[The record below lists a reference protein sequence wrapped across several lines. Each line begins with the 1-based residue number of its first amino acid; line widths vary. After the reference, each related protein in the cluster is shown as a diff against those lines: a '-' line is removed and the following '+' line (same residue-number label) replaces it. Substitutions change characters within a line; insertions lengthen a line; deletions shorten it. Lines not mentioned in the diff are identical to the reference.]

1 LSQRAPQF
9 LQRILD
15 AGYQLSPEA
24 YTYLI
29 GLPAETS
36 DTIAQKAIIKADA
49 ANPPLFLLD
58 KPYLLALV
66 ETPRPEPLPQKNRQ
80 IPARDKGAPLK
91 VLDEEPAQPASDA
104 EGFLQYFQSRYDR
117 LETILKRRVDVKD
130 AVAIEQALRL
140 PIKTKLKTIGIVNEK
155 RTRGSKLFIELED
168 RRSTI
173 SVMATDDEVMRKG
186 LELQEDQ
193 VIAVDAVKYTDD
205 LLVAND
211 WIWPDVPSNTPH
223 RSPDPLYAALLS
235 DVHVGS
241 KYFRGDLFDKF
252 IDWMNLEL
260 GPQQSRDVAARVKYV
275 IVAGDL
281 VDGVGI
287 YPEQLTELTITDI
300 REQYRVAAEL
310 LKRLPDY
317 VDIVVIPGNHDATRH
332 ALPQPPIP
340 KEYAKELYE
349 DPRVK
354 MLSTPCRVNLNG
366 VEVLVEHGT
375 GLNDILSSTPGYE
388 FNHPLKAME
397 LLFRCR
403 HLAPRYGQSTPLAPE
418 RTDRLVISNIP
429 DAFLMGHVHIGET
442 KRYKGVTL
450 VSAGSWQ
457 DQTPFQKRMQIEPTV
472 GVATIFDL
480 QTHQTLDLDFK
491 RFQ

>member
-1 LSQRAPQF
+1 MPQF
-9 LQRILD
+9 LQHIIT

-24 YTYLI
+24 YAYLFELSTEI
-29 GLPAETS
+29 AETL
-36 DTIAQKAIIKADA
+36 AQKAIIKADSA
-49 ANPPLFLLD
+49 STPLFVLNKD
-58 KPYLLALV
+58 FLLALV
-66 ETPRPEPLPQKNRQ
+66 ETPRPEPLPTKNRLV
-80 IPARDKGAPLK
+80 PARDKGAPLK
-91 VLDEEPAQPASDA
+91 VLEEEPAEPASDA
-104 EGFLQYFQSRYDR
+104 QGFLNYFQSRYDR
-117 LETILKRRVDVKD
+117 LEAILKRRVDVRE
-130 AVAIEQALRL
+130 AVAIEQALKL
-140 PIKTKLKTIGIVNEK
+140 PIKTKLKTIGIVTEK

-173 SVMATDDEVMRKG
+173 SVMASDDEVMRRG

-211 WIWPDVPSNTPH
+211 WIWPDVPSNTAR
-223 RSPDPLYAALLS
+223 RSPDPLYAVLLA

-252 IDWMNLEL
+252 IDWINLEL
-260 GPQQSRDVAARVKYV
+260 GPLQSRDAAAKVKYV
-275 IVAGDL
+275 VIAGDL

-300 REQYRVAAEL
+300 REQYRAAAEL

-317 VDIVVIPGNHDATRH
+317 VEVVVTPGNHDATRH
-332 ALPQPPIP
+332 SMPQPTIP
-340 KEYAKELYE
+340 KEYAKELHE
-349 DPRVK
+349 NPRVK
-354 MLSTPCRVNLNG
+354 MLPSPCRLNLNG
-366 VEVLVEHGT
+366 VELLVEHGK
-375 GLNDILSSTPGYE
+375 GMDDILSSTPGYE

-403 HLAPRYGQSTPLAPE
+403 HLAPRYGQSTPIAPE
-418 RTDRLVISNIP
+418 RTDRLVISSIP
-429 DAFLMGHVHIGET
+429 DVALMGHVHIGET

-457 DQTPFQKRMQIEPTV
+457 DQTPFQKRMQIEPTT

-480 QTHQTLDLDFK
+480 QTHQTIDLDFK
-491 RFQ
+491 RF

>member
-1 LSQRAPQF
+1 MSERTPQF
-9 LQRILD
+9 LQRIIE
-15 AGYQLSPEA
+15 AGYQLSPDA
-24 YTYLI
+24 YAYLM
-29 GLPAETS
+29 GLPAETA
-36 DTIAQKAIIKADA
+36 DTLSHKAVIKADSS
-49 ANPPLFLLD
+49 PQPVFVLD
-58 KPYLLALV
+58 KGYLLTFV
-66 ETPRPEPLPQKNRQ
+66 ETPRPEPLPQKNRP

-91 VLDEEPAQPASDA
+91 VLEDEPAQPASNA

-130 AVAIEQALRL
+130 AISIEQALRL
-140 PIKTKLKTIGIVNEK
+140 PIKTKLKTTGIVAEK
-155 RTRGSKLFIELED
+155 RTRGNKLFIELED

-173 SVMATDDEVMRKG
+173 SVMSSDEKTVHQG

-205 LLVAND
+205 LLIAND
-211 WIWPDVPSNTPH
+211 WIWPDVPNNTPH
-223 RSPDPLYAALLS
+223 RSTEPLYAALLA

-260 GPQQSRDVAARVKYV
+260 GPLQSKDAAARVKYV
-275 IVAGDL
+275 VIAGDL

-287 YPEQLTELTITDI
+287 YPEQLEELTISDI
-300 REQYRVAAEL
+300 RKQYRVAAEL
-310 LKRLPDY
+310 LKKLPEY
-317 VDIVVIPGNHDATRH
+317 VEIVVTPGNHDATRH
-332 ALPQPPIP
+332 SMPQPPIP

-349 DPRVK
+349 DPRVR
-354 MLSTPCRVNLNG
+354 MLPSPCRLNLNG
-366 VEVLVEHGT
+366 VELLVEHGK
-375 GLNDILSSTPGYE
+375 GMDDILSSTPGYE
-388 FNHPLKAME
+388 FHHPIKAME

-403 HLAPRYGQSTPLAPE
+403 HFAPRYGQSTPIAPE
-418 RTDRLVISNIP
+418 RTDRLVIGSIP
-429 DAFLMGHVHIGET
+429 DAMLMGHVHINEI

-457 DQTPFQKRMQIEPTV
+457 DQTPFQKRMQIEPTT

-480 QTHQTLDLDFK
+480 QTHQTLDLDFN
-491 RFQ
+491 RF

>member
-1 LSQRAPQF
+1 LSERTPQF
-9 LQRILD
+9 LQRIIE
-15 AGYQLSPEA
+15 AGYQLGPDA
-24 YTYLI
+24 YAYLMGI
-29 GLPAETS
+29 PAETA
-36 DTIAQKAIIKADA
+36 DTLSQKAILKADSSSL
-49 ANPPLFLLD
+49 PLFVLD
-58 KPYLLALV
+58 KGYLLSLV
-66 ETPRPEPLPQKNRQ
+66 ETPRPEPLPQKNRP
-80 IPARDKGAPLK
+80 IAARDKGASLK

-117 LETILKRRVDVKD
+117 LEAILKRRVDVKD
-130 AVAIEQALRL
+130 AIAIEQALKL
-140 PIKTKLKTIGIVNEK
+140 PLKQKLKTIGIVSEK

-173 SVMATDDEVMRKG
+173 SVMATDEEVIHRG

-205 LLVAND
+205 LLIAND
-211 WIWPDVPSNTPH
+211 WIWPDVPNNTPR
-223 RSPDPLYAALLS
+223 RSPDPLYAALLA
-235 DVHVGS
+235 DIHVGS

-260 GPQQSRDVAARVKYV
+260 GPPQSRDAAARIKYV
-275 IVAGDL
+275 VIAGDL

-287 YPEQLTELTITDI
+287 YPEQLDELTISDI
-300 REQYRVAAEL
+300 REQYRAAAEL

-317 VDIVVIPGNHDATRH
+317 VDIVVTPGNHDATRH
-332 ALPQPPIP
+332 SMPQPPVP
-340 KEYAKELYE
+340 KEYAKELHE

-354 MLSTPCRVNLNG
+354 MQSSPCRLNLNG
-366 VEVLVEHGT
+366 VEILVEHGK
-375 GLNDILSSTPGYE
+375 GMDDILSSTPGYE

-403 HLAPRYGQSTPLAPE
+403 HLAPRYGQSTPIAPE
-418 RTDRLVISNIP
+418 RTDRLVIGSVP
-429 DAFLMGHVHIGET
+429 DAMLMGHIHINET

-457 DQTPFQKRMQIEPTV
+457 DQTPFQKRMQIEPTT

-491 RFQ
+491 RF

>member
-1 LSQRAPQF
+1 MSERTPQF
-9 LQRILD
+9 LQRIIE
-15 AGYQLSPEA
+15 AGYQLSPDA
-24 YTYLI
+24 YAYLM
-29 GLPAETS
+29 GLPAETA
-36 DTIAQKAIIKADA
+36 DTLSHKAVIKADSS
-49 ANPPLFLLD
+49 PQPLFVLD
-58 KPYLLALV
+58 KGYLLTFV
-66 ETPRPEPLPQKNRQ
+66 ETPRPEPLPQKNRP
-80 IPARDKGAPLK
+80 ILARDKGAPLK
-91 VLDEEPAQPASDA
+91 VLEDEPAQPASNA

-130 AVAIEQALRL
+130 AISIEQALRL
-140 PIKTKLKTIGIVNEK
+140 PIKTKLKTTGIVAEK
-155 RTRGSKLFIELED
+155 RTRGNKLFIELED

-173 SVMATDDEVMRKG
+173 SVMSSDEETVHQG

-205 LLVAND
+205 LLIAND
-211 WIWPDVPSNTPH
+211 WIWPDVPNNTPH
-223 RSPDPLYAALLS
+223 RSTEPLYAALLA

-260 GPQQSRDVAARVKYV
+260 GPPQSKDAAARVKYV
-275 IVAGDL
+275 VIAGDL

-287 YPEQLTELTITDI
+287 YPEQLEELTISDI

-310 LKRLPDY
+310 LKKLPEY
-317 VDIVVIPGNHDATRH
+317 VEIVVTPGNHDATRH
-332 ALPQPPIP
+332 SMPQPPIP

-349 DPRVK
+349 DPRVR
-354 MLSTPCRVNLNG
+354 MLPSPCRLNLNG
-366 VEVLVEHGT
+366 VELLVEHGK
-375 GLNDILSSTPGYE
+375 GMDDILSSTPGYE
-388 FNHPLKAME
+388 FHHPIKAME

-403 HLAPRYGQSTPLAPE
+403 HFAPRYGQSTPIAPE
-418 RTDRLVISNIP
+418 RTDRLVIGSIP
-429 DAFLMGHVHIGET
+429 DAMLMGHVHINEI

-457 DQTPFQKRMQIEPTV
+457 DQTPFQKRMQIEPTT

-491 RFQ
+491 RF

>member
-1 LSQRAPQF
+1 MSQRMPQF
-9 LQRILD
+9 LQHII
-15 AGYQLSPEA
+15 ASGYQLSPEA
-24 YTYLI
+24 YAYLN
-29 GLPAETS
+29 GLSAEIS
-36 DTIAQKAIIKADA
+36 ETIAQKAVIKADSS
-49 ANPPLFLLD
+49 NPPLFVLD
-58 KPYLLALV
+58 KDYLLALV
-66 ETPRPEPLPQKNRQ
+66 ETPRPEPLPQKNRP

-91 VLDEEPAQPASDA
+91 VLEEEPAQPASDA

-130 AVAIEQALRL
+130 AIAIDQALKL
-140 PIKTKLKTIGIVNEK
+140 PIKTKLKTIGIVSEK

-173 SVMATDDEVMRKG
+173 SVMASDEEVMRHG

-211 WIWPDVPSNTPH
+211 WIWPDVPANTPH
-223 RSPDPLYAALLS
+223 RSPDPLYAALLA
-235 DVHVGS
+235 DIHVGS

-260 GPQQSRDVAARVKYV
+260 GPPQSRDAAARVKYV
-275 IVAGDL
+275 VIAGDL

-287 YPEQLTELTITDI
+287 YPEQFAELTITDI
-300 REQYRVAAEL
+300 REQYRAAAEL
-310 LKRLPDY
+310 LKQLPDY
-317 VDIVVIPGNHDATRH
+317 VEIVITPGNHDATRH
-332 ALPQPPIP
+332 SMPQPPIP

-349 DPRVK
+349 NPRVK
-354 MLSTPCRVNLNG
+354 MLPSPCRLNLNG
-366 VEVLVEHGT
+366 VEVLAEHGK
-375 GLNDILSSTPGYE
+375 GVDDILSSTPGYE
-388 FNHPLKAME
+388 FQHPIKAME

-403 HLAPRYGQSTPLAPE
+403 HLAPRYGQSTPIAPE
-418 RTDRLVISNIP
+418 RTDRLVIGSIP
-429 DAFLMGHVHIGET
+429 DAMVMGHVHINET

-457 DQTPFQKRMQIEPTV
+457 DQTPFQKRMQLEPTT

-491 RFQ
+491 RF